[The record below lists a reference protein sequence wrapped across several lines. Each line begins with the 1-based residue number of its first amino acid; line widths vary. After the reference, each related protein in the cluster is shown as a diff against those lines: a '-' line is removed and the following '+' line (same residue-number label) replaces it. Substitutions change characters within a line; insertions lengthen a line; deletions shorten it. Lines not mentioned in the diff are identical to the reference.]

1 MAPLRKAVFPGRCL
15 LACWLCFAAGYAA
28 RAQSPCPAT
37 LPPVVFVHG
46 FLGSGDNW
54 AEHARRLEAAGW
66 CPDRIHA
73 FDWNSLDRGAR
84 PDSLLDLF
92 IRQVLRRTGAG
103 KVVLVAHSAGG
114 GVCARLL
121 SVPERAARV
130 SHYVHIG
137 SSPLPTPP
145 GAGAVPML
153 NIYSKGDR
161 IATRA
166 ADIPGALNLQLQ
178 EPDHLEVATCA
189 PGFRAILDFV
199 LSGGQRPPVAAGG
212 KPKRWLVSGK
222 AVVLGENTPLAGA
235 QVEAW
240 AYDTLTG
247 RRLSDV
253 PAWSGLA
260 DSTGRWEG
268 FEAPSGTAYT
278 FVLRP
283 RQGRVVQYFLGPVR
297 YHSRFTYLRALPS
310 SGMAA
315 MLLSGLPSDTATS
328 ALAVF
333 TANRAVVQG
342 RDTLACNGTPLSGA
356 ELTPPAKTCIALFL
370 YDAGRDGIGTGRAMP
385 MFSAAPFLNGADMLL
400 PAGTSRTLRLHYN
413 GRDRVLPALP
423 SRDAVMVAVFD

>member
-1 MAPLRKAVFPGRCL
+1 MRLLRHTALPAILLTFGCL
-15 LACWLCFAAGYAA
+15 LASGLCPLQ
-28 RAQSPCPAT
+28 AQSPCSSA

-54 AEHARRLEAAGW
+54 AEHARRLEASGW
-66 CPDRIHA
+66 CPERIQA
-73 FDWNSLDRGAR
+73 FDWNSLDRGGR
-84 PDSLLDLF
+84 TDSLLDVF
-92 IRQVLRRTGAG
+92 IRKVLQRTGAG

-121 SVPERAARV
+121 SVPARAALV

-137 SSPLPTPP
+137 SSPLPAPP
-145 GAGAVPML
+145 GGVPTL
-153 NIYSKGDR
+153 NIYSKGDL
-161 IATRA
+161 IASRA
-166 ADIPGALNLQLQ
+166 TDIPGAVNLRL
-178 EPDHLEVATCA
+178 EDPDHLEVATCEA
-189 PGFRAILDFV
+189 GFRAILDFV
-199 LSGGQRPPVAAGG
+199 SPGSSPTIPVGSRRTL
-212 KPKRWLVSGK
+212 RWQVSGR

-240 AYDTLTG
+240 PYDTLTG
-247 RRLSDV
+247 KRLTAV

-260 DSTGRWEG
+260 DSTGRWRG
-268 FEAPSGTAYT
+268 FEASDGSAYT

-297 YHSRFTYLRALPS
+297 HHRRFTYLRALPS

-315 MLLSGLPSDTATS
+315 MLLSGIPSDSGTS

-333 TANRAVVQG
+333 TANRAVLQG
-342 RDTLACNGTPLSGA
+342 RDTLACNGTPLSGP

-370 YDAGRDGIGTGRAMP
+370 YDAGRDGIGTGRPMG

-400 PAGTSRTLRLHYN
+400 PAGASRNIRLQYN
-413 GRDRVLPALP
+413 GRVRVLPAVP
-423 SRDAVMVAVFD
+423 SRESVMVAVFD

>member
-1 MAPLRKAVFPGRCL
+1 MTILRMAARFGPHL
-15 LACWLCFAAGYAA
+15 LACWLVCAAGNAA
-28 RAQSPCPAT
+28 RAQTPCSGN

-66 CPDRIHA
+66 CPDRIRT

-84 PDSLLDLF
+84 PDSLLDMF
-92 IRQVLRRTGAG
+92 IRQVLQHTGAG

-121 SVPERAARV
+121 SVPSRAARV
-130 SHYVHIG
+130 SHYIHIG
-137 SSPLPTPP
+137 SSPLPAPP
-145 GAGAVPML
+145 GGIPML

-161 IATRA
+161 IAARA
-166 ADIPGALNLQLQ
+166 ADIPGATNLRLE
-178 EPDHLEVATCA
+178 EPDHLEVATCEA
-189 PGFRAILDFV
+189 GFRAILDFIG
-199 LSGGQRPPVAAGG
+199 SGGPRPAFSGG
-212 KPKRWLVSGK
+212 GQSKRWRVSGK
-222 AVVLGENTPLAGA
+222 AVVLGENTPLSGA

-247 RRLSDV
+247 RRLSDA

-260 DSTGRWEG
+260 DSVGRWEG
-268 FEAPSGTAYT
+268 FEAPSGSAYT

-297 YHSRFTYLRALPS
+297 HHSRFTYLRALPAA
-310 SGMAA
+310 GMAA
-315 MLLSGLPSDTATS
+315 MLLSGLPSDSATS

-333 TANRAVVQG
+333 TANRAVLQG
-342 RDTLACNGTPLSGA
+342 RDTLACNGKPLSGA

-370 YDAGRDGIGTGRAMP
+370 YDAGRDGIGTGRPMP

-400 PAGTSRTLRLHYN
+400 PAGPARTLRLHYN